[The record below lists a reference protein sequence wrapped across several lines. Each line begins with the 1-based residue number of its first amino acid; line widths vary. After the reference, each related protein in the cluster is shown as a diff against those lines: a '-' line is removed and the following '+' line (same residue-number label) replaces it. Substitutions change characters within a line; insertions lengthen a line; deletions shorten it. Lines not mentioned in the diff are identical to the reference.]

1 MTGYHP
7 QVLNSQEMTKRLP
20 ASLQREPRRRLS
32 QATTADAAVLVIFDL
47 VSSQPRLLF
56 TKRTQQ
62 VSTLKGEISFPG
74 GRRDPADADL
84 LATALRETEEE
95 IGLSRDNIEIVGR
108 FHDYL
113 SRAQWRVTPFFAFLT
128 QDFEPA
134 PNPKEV
140 ERVLQVPWAFFVNTK
155 PRRETRQWQGRTGPV
170 YFWHYQNVIWGL
182 TDAIIKDMLDL
193 LSFPGPAGVENTQAD
208 RPIAR

>member
-62 VSTLKGEISFPG
+62 VSTHKGEISFPG

-108 FHDYL
+108 
-113 SRAQWRVTPFFAFLT
+113 
-128 QDFEPA
+128 
-134 PNPKEV
+134 
-140 ERVLQVPWAFFVNTK
+140 VP
-155 PRRETRQWQGRTGPV
+155 
-170 YFWHYQNVIWGL
+170 
-182 TDAIIKDMLDL
+182 
-193 LSFPGPAGVENTQAD
+193 
-208 RPIAR
+208 